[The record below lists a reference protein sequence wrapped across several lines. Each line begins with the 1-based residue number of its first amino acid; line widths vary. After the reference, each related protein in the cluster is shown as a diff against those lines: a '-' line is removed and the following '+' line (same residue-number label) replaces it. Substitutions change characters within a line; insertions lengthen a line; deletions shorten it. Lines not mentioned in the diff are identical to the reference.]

1 MKNRVKLTIMIDTEK
16 KLTEEEIVEA
26 MVNMKYR
33 LEEYHTE
40 CPEFLIGSDIHIDKY
55 YFETTLP

>member
-1 MKNRVKLTIMIDTEK
+1 MIDTEK